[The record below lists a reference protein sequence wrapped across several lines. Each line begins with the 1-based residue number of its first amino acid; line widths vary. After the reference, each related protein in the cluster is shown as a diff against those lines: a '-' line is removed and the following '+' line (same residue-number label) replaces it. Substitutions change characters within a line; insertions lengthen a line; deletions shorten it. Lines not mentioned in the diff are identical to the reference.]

1 MAASDTFIDRL
12 TMTSIEFT
20 GDSAEERQAM
30 LEAAAPARVMLIVR
44 DREARHWAP
53 RWLRNAGLE
62 VALPDDPRHAIADV
76 TSEQPDI
83 VVIDAGLKT
92 AEGQPVYASLAV
104 EHAPRPIVFVL
115 CKTRRETQAALK
127 ARNVDVLRK
136 PHDWEMI
143 ARRVAHAGDKIVL
156 ERRLAFAEKSLRDAQ
171 KFADDA
177 RMQLKSRDSL
187 EPVTGLPNRARFKDI
202 AKRSMAAVERD
213 DNKLAVV
220 VAGFS
225 RFRLVVEAMG
235 QQAADQVLL
244 EIGDSL
250 STCLKEAGDSPAQA
264 RGLRTS
270 MVGILDHARFGIMLT
285 WSGDDD
291 ELARFQQRLMQALA
305 RPIQV
310 GGQTVYLSACLG
322 IAMYPDD
329 ADNVDSLLQRAD
341 NAMRAAQGR
350 GGGVRY
356 HCAESDAAAVRK
368 LEIEHLLHEALDT
381 RELSLAYQPVVDM
394 PSGDIIAVEALLRWH
409 RPDGTSIAP
418 DQFIGIAEESGLI
431 VRVGDFVLDQVCRQY
446 NRWRVAGL
454 DCPVL
459 CVNVARGQITD
470 PEFPDRVE
478 AILKAHQ
485 VPASIIELEISE
497 RGALQ
502 GDYEVINQL
511 DRLKAIGVR
520 LSIDDFGTGDAAI
533 SYIKDLPADVI
544 KIDRGYIEG
553 MLGNRKDLAITS
565 AMVALGQRLDML
577 VIAEGVE
584 TEAQR
589 DALIELGC
597 QACQGFFYARPM
609 PPAHFGE
616 MLKTGIPAPSDA
628 DV

>member
-20 GDSAEERQAM
+20 GDSAEEREAM
-30 LEAAAPARVMLIVR
+30 LQAAAPARVMLIVR
-44 DREARHWAP
+44 DREAGHWAP

-62 VALPDDPRHAIADV
+62 VVLPDDPRHAIADV

-83 VVIDAGLKT
+83 VVIDAGLKN
-92 AEGQPVYASLAV
+92 AEGQPVYASLAADN
-104 EHAPRPIVFVL
+104 APRPIVFAL
-115 CKTRRETQAALK
+115 CKTRRETHAALK

-143 ARRVAHAGDKIVL
+143 ARRVAHTGDKIVL

-177 RMQLKSRDSL
+177 RMQLKSRDSF

-202 AKRSMAAVERD
+202 VKRSMAAVERD

-250 STCLKEAGDSPAQA
+250 STCLKEAGETPVQA

-381 RELSLAYQPVVDM
+381 NELSLAYQPVVDM
-394 PSGDIIAVEALLRWH
+394 ASGDIIAVEALLRWH

-470 PEFPDRVE
+470 PEFPDRVQ

-485 VPASIIELEISE
+485 VPASVIELEISE

-520 LSIDDFGTGDAAI
+520 LSIDDFGTGDSAI

-597 QACQGFFYARPM
+597 QACQGFFYARPAT
-609 PPAHFGE
+609 PADFAE
-616 MLKTGIPAPSDA
+616 MLKMGLPAPTDA

>member
-12 TMTSIEFT
+12 TMTAIEFT
-20 GDSAEERQAM
+20 GDSAEEREAM

-62 VALPDDPRHAIADV
+62 VVLPDDPRHAIADV
-76 TSEQPDI
+76 TSEAPDI
-83 VVIDAGLKT
+83 VVIDAGIKT
-92 AEGQPVYASLAV
+92 GEGQPVYASLAADN
-104 EHAPRPIVFVL
+104 APRPIVFAL

-127 ARNVDVLRK
+127 ARSVDVLRK

-143 ARRVAHAGDKIVL
+143 ARRVAHTGDKIVL

-171 KFADDA
+171 RFADDA
-177 RMQLKSRDSL
+177 RMQLKSRDSF

-213 DNKLAVV
+213 HNKLAVV

-250 STCLKEAGDSPAQA
+250 SACLKEAGDTPVQA

-368 LEIEHLLHEALDT
+368 LEIEHLLHEALDAK
-381 RELSLAYQPVVDM
+381 ELSLAYQPVVDM
-394 PSGDIIAVEALLRWH
+394 PSDDIIAVEALLRWH
-409 RPDGTSIAP
+409 RPDGTTIAP

-431 VRVGDFVLDQVCRQY
+431 IRVGEFVLDQVCRQY

-454 DCPVL
+454 DCPVV

-485 VPASIIELEISE
+485 VPASVIELEISE

-511 DRLKAIGVR
+511 DRLKAIGLR

-544 KIDRGYIEG
+544 KIDRGYIAG

-584 TEAQR
+584 TEPQR

-597 QACQGFFYARPM
+597 QACQGFFYARPTT
-609 PPAHFGE
+609 PADFAE
-616 MLKTGIPAPSDA
+616 MLKSGLPEPSDA

>member
-62 VALPDDPRHAIADV
+62 VVLPDDPRHAIADV

-92 AEGQPVYASLAV
+92 AEGEPVYASLTA
-104 EHAPRPIVFVL
+104 ENAPRPVVFVL
-115 CKTRRETQAALK
+115 CKARRETQLALK

-143 ARRVAHAGDKIVL
+143 ARRVAHTGDKIVL

-171 KFADDA
+171 RFADDA
-177 RMQLKSRDSL
+177 RMQLKSRDSF

-250 STCLKEAGDSPAQA
+250 SACLKEAGDSPVQA

-381 RELSLAYQPVVDM
+381 NELSLAYQPVVDM

-409 RPDGTSIAP
+409 RPDGTTIAP

-431 VRVGDFVLDQVCRQY
+431 IRVGEYVLDQVCRQY

-454 DCPVL
+454 DCPVI

-478 AILKAHQ
+478 AILKSHQ

-511 DRLKAIGVR
+511 DRLKSIGLR

-544 KIDRGYIEG
+544 KIDRGYIAG

-589 DALIELGC
+589 DALVELGC
-597 QACQGFFYARPM
+597 EACQGFFYARPAT
-609 PPAHFGE
+609 PADFAE
-616 MLKTGIPAPSDA
+616 MLKSGIPEPSDA